1 MYSNMHT
8 GECHDSAFTKLHFGG
23 ICFTVLLVV
32 ALVWAASSGSM
43 TDCIESL
50 RAFMHVI
57 S

>member
-1 MYSNMHT
+1 MHT